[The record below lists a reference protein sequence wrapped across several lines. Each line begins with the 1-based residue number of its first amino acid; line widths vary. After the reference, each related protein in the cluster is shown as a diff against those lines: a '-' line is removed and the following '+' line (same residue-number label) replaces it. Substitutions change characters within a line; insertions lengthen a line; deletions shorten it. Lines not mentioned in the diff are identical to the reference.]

1 MLTVKYKKIFNKK
14 ARFPAFPLMYLI
26 YYVNYFLL
34 NSHMPIIKVDKL
46 SRQFGNITA
55 VDNVSFDVE
64 EGTIFG
70 FLGPNGAGKTTTIN
84 ILCTLISP
92 TSGRASI
99 SGYDCSS
106 QSYEVRKS
114 IGIVFQDTTLDKDL
128 TAYENLMFHAF
139 LYKVK
144 RADMKDRIREALH
157 FVDLFERRNDLVKKF
172 SGGMKR
178 RLEVAR
184 GLLHRPGVL
193 FLDEPTLGLDPQTRA
208 RLWEYIADLP
218 RKHKVTIF
226 MTTHYMEEAEIC
238 DRIAIIDNGKM
249 ITIGTPDELK
259 KTVGGDV
266 IYIRTSDNKKAR
278 LEIERL
284 FNLEA
289 SEKDGELYFTS
300 SKGDACIPEII
311 KTIGETVL
319 SIRLQRPT
327 LNDVFLKMTGK
338 GIRED
343 EVSSNDTVKE
353 AVRAYRR
360 RRDRG

>member
-1 MLTVKYKKIFNKK
+1 
-14 ARFPAFPLMYLI
+14 
-26 YYVNYFLL
+26 
-34 NSHMPIIKVDKL
+34 MPIIRVENL
-46 SRQFGNITA
+46 SRRFGDITA

-84 ILCTLISP
+84 ILCTLISA

-99 SGYDCSS
+99 SGYDCSRRS
-106 QSYEVRKS
+106 SEVRKS

-128 TAYENLMFHAF
+128 TAYENLMFHAY

-144 RADMKDRIREALH
+144 RSDIKGRVYDALH
-157 FVDLFERRNDLVKKF
+157 LVDLYERRNDLVKKF

-178 RLEVAR
+178 RLEVVR
-184 GLLHRPGVL
+184 GLLHRPRVL

-208 RLWEYIADLP
+208 SLWDFITDLP
-218 RKHKVTIF
+218 RRHNVTVF
-226 MTTHYMEEAEIC
+226 MTTHYMEEAEVC
-238 DRIAIIDNGKM
+238 NRIAIIDNGKI

-259 KTVGGDV
+259 KTMGGDV
-266 IYIRTSDNKKAR
+266 IYVRTSDNKKAK

-284 FNLEA
+284 FNLDVA
-289 SEKDGELYFTS
+289 EKNGELYFTS
-300 SKGDACIPEII
+300 SQGDACIPEII

-319 SIRLQRPT
+319 SVRLQRPT

-338 GIRED
+338 GIRENGA
-343 EVSSNDTVKE
+343 SSGDSIKD

-360 RRDRG
+360 RHG